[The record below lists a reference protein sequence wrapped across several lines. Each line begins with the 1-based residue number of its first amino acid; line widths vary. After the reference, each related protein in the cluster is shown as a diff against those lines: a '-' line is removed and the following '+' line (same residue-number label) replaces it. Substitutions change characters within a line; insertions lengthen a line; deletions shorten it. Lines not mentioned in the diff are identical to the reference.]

1 MGVYIAG
8 GGGQGFSVM
17 RTRDAQRARAAAC
30 RRSQA
35 LTRGGHLG
43 QRRHRDEFDRSDFL
57 LLLYVGLGDLPRL
70 RSRRAN
76 VLTVALA
83 S

>member
-8 GGGQGFSVM
+8 GGGQGLSVM

-43 QRRHRDEFDRSDFL
+43 QRRHRDEFDRSDV